1 MSGRQRVVLVV
12 IAACA
17 LFVVAVLATVKLAGS
32 HPQPSRVPR
41 REAIAVTT
49 PPPTGRLG
57 AGGTARHRLSAT
69 EVLDGFAISYLAYL
83 DGGSVSGLRYASIT
97 AASQVKDGGRIPGAF
112 RDGPLRITSSG
123 EQGSTGWSAQA
134 TVVASN
140 RWESYP
146 FTVQLLCEQSGWQ
159 IAQVVPVDLST
170 DHHIQPPVGV
180 VVPAA
185 GAIAARRF
193 AVAYVN
199 YRAGATRT
207 PPHLGGAAARSIV
220 QDTDSLAQTR
230 MGRGRAAVA
239 SISFGPPSGR
249 EFAAT
254 ATVRVAGRQETFSF
268 LMVHT
273 NRGWVCGAFL

>member
-1 MSGRQRVVLVV
+1 MSDRQRVALVV

-17 LFVVAVLATVKLAGS
+17 LFVVAVLATVKLAGG

-49 PPPTGRLG
+49 PPPTGG

-69 EVLDGFAISYLAYL
+69 EVLNGFATSYLAYL
-83 DGGSVSGLRYASIT
+83 DGGPVSGLRYASIT
-97 AASQVKDGGRIPGAF
+97 AASQVADGGRIPAAF

-134 TVVASN
+134 TVVASD
-140 RWESYP
+140 RSESYP
-146 FTVQLLCEQSGWQ
+146 FTVQMLYEQNGWQ
-159 IAQVVPVDLST
+159 VAQVLPVDLST

-207 PPHLGGAAARSIV
+207 PPLMGSAAGQAIV
-220 QDTDSLAQTR
+220 QDTDSLAQTQLP
-230 MGRGRAAVA
+230 RGPAGLA
-239 SISFGPPSGR
+239 SIHFGPPSGR

-254 ATVRVAGRQETFSF
+254 ATVRVAGRRETFSF